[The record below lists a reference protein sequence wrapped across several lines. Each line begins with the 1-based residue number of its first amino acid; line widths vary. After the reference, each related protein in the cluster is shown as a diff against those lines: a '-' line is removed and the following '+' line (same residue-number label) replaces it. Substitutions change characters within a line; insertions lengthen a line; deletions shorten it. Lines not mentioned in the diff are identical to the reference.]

1 MKKTLLIAIIAIFF
15 FSQGYGQSLWNSI
28 PEERLANH
36 EKVDRASTPLKY
48 HIYSLNFEALKGLL
62 ANAPS
67 RSNTAVSSLVLEF
80 PNAQGEF
87 EHYRIFEASVMDP
100 ALAVRYPQIQSYV
113 GISIEDPT
121 ATMRFSTTLFG
132 LHTMTLSSKNGT
144 SFIDPFTKDLNNYIV
159 YNKKDLTT
167 EKTLQCL
174 VTDEPVEINETGER
188 STLETFANDSFFRTY
203 RLAMACTIEYA
214 AYHVNAAGLGAGTLA
229 QKKAAVLAAMNVT
242 MTRVNGIYEKD
253 MSLTMKLVANN
264 DAIIFITSD
273 SFNNNDPNTLI
284 NQSQTVIN
292 SGIGVANYDIGHTVS
307 TGGGGLA
314 QLNVP
319 CTANKAK
326 GITGSPQPVGDAY
339 DVDYVAHEMGHQFGA
354 SHTFNGTGGSC
365 SGNRS
370 AAQAVEPG
378 SGSTIMAYAG
388 ICTANV
394 QGNSDSYFHAVSLA
408 QMFANVTSTTC
419 QINTPNNNTP
429 PTIDDLASYTIPKG
443 TAFIL
448 KGNGADADGDTL
460 TYCWEQTNPGASA
473 LNAATA
479 STTTSVPNFR
489 SVTPSTS
496 PNRYMPNFSR
506 VLIGTLAA
514 AASWEII
521 PNVARTMNFALTV
534 RDNGIP
540 TGGQTARKNMTVTF
554 NGTAGPFTVTSPT
567 ENITW
572 AAGTNQTVTWAVAGT
587 TANGINTENVKISY
601 SNNEGS
607 TFTTLIESTPNDGS
621 ETIIIPAGVASTSC
635 RIMVEAVGN
644 IYYAISRKFNTSSL
658 GNEDFSLADFNL
670 YPNPNRGNF
679 TVQFNSNS
687 SKAITLEVHDIRG
700 RQIFNKSYNNSGLFS
715 EKLQLNNAQSGI
727 YLLTVN
733 DGDKKIVR
741 KIIVE

>member
-15 FSQGYGQSLWNSI
+15 FSHGYGQSLWNSI

-48 HIYSLNFEALKGLL
+48 HLYSLDFEALKGLL

-67 RSNTAVSSLVLEF
+67 RSNTAVSNLVIEF
-80 PNAQGEF
+80 PNAEGKL
-87 EHYRIFEASVMDP
+87 EHYRIFEASIMHPD
-100 ALAVRYPQIQSYV
+100 LAARYPGIQSYV

-132 LHTMTLSSKNGT
+132 LHTMTLSAENGT

-159 YNKKDLTT
+159 YSKKDLTT
-167 EKTLQCL
+167 EKTFQCL
-174 VTDEPVEINETGER
+174 VQDEPIDLDTFEGNK
-188 STLETFANDSFFRTY
+188 SPNQAFANDSFFRTY

-214 AYHVNAAGLGAGTLA
+214 SYHVNAAGLGSGTLA
-229 QKKAAVLAAMNVT
+229 QKKAAVLAAMNIT
-242 MTRVNGIYEKD
+242 MTRVNGVYEKD
-253 MSLTMKLVANN
+253 MSLTMQLIANN
-264 DAIIFITSD
+264 DDIIFITSD
-273 SFNNNDPNTLI
+273 SFANSTPGTLI
-284 NQSQTVIN
+284 NQSQTVID
-292 SGIGVANYDIGHTVS
+292 STIGFENYDIGHTVS

-339 DVDYVAHEMGHQFGA
+339 DIDYVAHEMGHQFGA

-365 SGNRS
+365 NGNRS

-408 QMFANVTSTTC
+408 QMFNNVTSTGC
-419 QINTPNNNTP
+419 QVETPNNNTP
-429 PTIDDLASYTIPKG
+429 PTIAALSNYTIPKG

-448 KGNGADADGDTL
+448 KGNGADADGNTL

-473 LNAATA
+473 TNTVDAATA
-479 STTTSVPNFR
+479 TSVPNFR
-489 SVTPSTS
+489 SNAPITS
-496 PNRYMPNFSR
+496 PNRYMPAFSS
-506 VLIGTLAA
+506 VLSGVLATT
-514 AASWEII
+514 WEVI

-534 RDNGIP
+534 RDNGTP
-540 TGGQTARKNMTVTF
+540 NGGQTARQNMTVTF
-554 NGTAGPFTVTSPT
+554 NATAGPFTITAPVTNVTWPT
-567 ENITW
+567 GST
-572 AAGTNQTVTWAVAGT
+572 QTVSWDVAGT
-587 TANGINTENVKISY
+587 TANGINTQNVKISFT
-601 SNNEGS
+601 NDGGL
-607 TFTTLIESTPNDGS
+607 TFTTLIESTPNDGT
-621 ETIIIPAGVASTSC
+621 ETITIPAGPASISC

-644 IYYAISRKFNTSSL
+644 IYYAISKRFSTSSL

-733 DGDKKIVR
+733 DGDKKVVR
-741 KIIVE
+741 KIVVE